1 MKIDRER
8 KSMNNQKKQLLTA
21 NQLFFLLIG
30 FSVGP
35 AFLRFPNAVVETAG
49 QDGWIAAIIGQ
60 LYPTFVVL
68 IGIYFMKKHPKE
80 NILVLSEKYFGRILG
95 SILNFIF
102 MLQFLLITLTV
113 TSDFVNLV
121 RTYIVDFLSPIKV
134 IIIGISLA
142 AFTAYKGL
150 KVLGKTNELIG
161 YSFLVILFSLA
172 ALNDGEIINIK
183 PVFGSG
189 FSNIISTAR
198 ETTYFYTGW
207 ESLLLFYPYVKDTKS
222 SIKASIKA
230 LAVGAVI
237 WVWIVFITIVYLGID
252 LVPKS
257 YWSFIMVYESIHIP
271 IINNFRYVLMF
282 VWILI
287 IFKCIANFYFASA
300 FSIKQFVKIETK
312 KICIYI
318 YPLMIYL
325 SLQLSNNLLKE
336 KILEFASPA
345 FIIFNFIFLSLT
357 ALLILIKSKLKPNS
371 KTN

>member
-1 MKIDRER
+1 
-8 KSMNNQKKQLLTA
+8 MNKQKNRLLTA

-35 AFLRFPNAVVETAG
+35 AFLRFPNAIVDTAG
-49 QDGWIAAIIGQ
+49 QDAWISAIIG
-60 LYPTFVVL
+60 LIYPTFVVL
-68 IGIYFMKKHPKE
+68 IGIYFMKKHPKQ
-80 NILVLSEKYFGRILG
+80 NILILSKKYFGRILG

-102 MLQFLLITLTV
+102 MLQFLLVTLTV

-121 RTYIVDFLSPIKV
+121 RTYIVDFLTPIKV
-134 IIIGISLA
+134 IIIGVSLA

-172 ALNDGEIINIK
+172 ALNDGDIINIK

-189 FSNIISTAR
+189 FSSIMSTAR
-198 ETTYFYTGW
+198 DTTYFYSGW
-207 ESLLLFYPYVKDTKS
+207 ESLLLFYPYVRDIKS

-230 LAVGAVI
+230 LVVGGVI

-252 LVPKS
+252 LAPKS

-300 FSIKQFVKIETK
+300 FCLKEFTKIETK
-312 KICIYI
+312 KICLYI
-318 YPLMIYL
+318 YPLILYL
-325 SLQLSNNLLKE
+325 ALQLTNNLLKE
-336 KILEFASPA
+336 KILDIASPA
-345 FIIFNFIFLSLT
+345 FVVFNFIFLTLI

-371 KTN
+371 KKN